1 MQSMVIDEREC
12 RKKTVAEVARQ
23 IMIAGRTA
31 PKGKGI
37 DLIEIVAVTG
47 ETIEALAEAT
57 RLASEQT
64 GMKFFLRDAENIR
77 QADAVILVGT
87 RLQSLSLNCGYCG
100 YPTCEKKNGHPAAPC
115 ALNMVDLGIAIG
127 SMTAKAADL
136 RVDNRVMFSAG
147 KAAPSIG
154 LLAGCHSIYAIPLSV
169 SSKNPFF
176 GPGIHPLNPTAM
188 YDIELKNELERRWS
202 SVREELARQQANA
215 LLVTTNVNL
224 YYVSGRVF
232 AGMAY
237 IPNEGEPLFFVRRPV
252 GLKGENVLYIRKPE
266 EMSDRLRERGI
277 SLPRKLLLETDSIPM
292 SEYLRYEKI
301 FSPEQTG
308 NGTRLLRTVRSVK
321 TPFELGGSGCRA
333 GSMPRSTEEF
343 PNCSGP
349 A

>member
-1 MQSMVIDEREC
+1 MPQGDRCGSRPADHDR
-12 RKKTVAEVARQ
+12 RA
-23 IMIAGRTA
+23 RTA

-147 KAAPSIG
+147 KAAR
-154 LLAGCHSIYAIPLSV
+154 
-169 SSKNPFF
+169 
-176 GPGIHPLNPTAM
+176 T
-188 YDIELKNELERRWS
+188 
-202 SVREELARQQANA
+202 
-215 LLVTTNVNL
+215 
-224 YYVSGRVF
+224 
-232 AGMAY
+232 
-237 IPNEGEPLFFVRRPV
+237 
-252 GLKGENVLYIRKPE
+252 
-266 EMSDRLRERGI
+266 SDC
-277 SLPRKLLLETDSIPM
+277 
-292 SEYLRYEKI
+292 
-301 FSPEQTG
+301 SPDA
-308 NGTRLLRTVRSVK
+308 TRS
-321 TPFELGGSGCRA
+321 TPFR
-333 GSMPRSTEEF
+333 
-343 PNCSGP
+343 
-349 A
+349 

>member
-1 MQSMVIDEREC
+1 MVINEREC
-12 RKKTVAEVARQ
+12 RKETVAEVARQ

-31 PKGKGI
+31 PTGKGI
-37 DLIEIVAVTG
+37 DLIELV
-47 ETIEALAEAT
+47 
-57 RLASEQT
+57 ASEQT

-176 GPGIHPLNPTAM
+176 
-188 YDIELKNELERRWS
+188 
-202 SVREELARQQANA
+202 
-215 LLVTTNVNL
+215 
-224 YYVSGRVF
+224 
-232 AGMAY
+232 
-237 IPNEGEPLFFVRRPV
+237 
-252 GLKGENVLYIRKPE
+252 
-266 EMSDRLRERGI
+266 DRA
-277 SLPRKLLLETDSIPM
+277 S
-292 SEYLRYEKI
+292 
-301 FSPEQTG
+301 
-308 NGTRLLRTVRSVK
+308 TR
-321 TPFELGGSGCRA
+321 
-333 GSMPRSTEEF
+333 
-343 PNCSGP
+343 
-349 A
+349 

>member
-1 MQSMVIDEREC
+1 M
-12 RKKTVAEVARQ
+12 AEVARQ

-31 PKGKGI
+31 PKGKGV

-47 ETIEALAEAT
+47 ETIGALAEAT

-154 LLAGCHSIYAIPLSV
+154 LLARMPLDLRHSAERLLEKPVFRS
-169 SSKNPFF
+169 
-176 GPGIHPLNPTAM
+176 GIHPLNPTAM

-202 SVREELARQQANA
+202 SVREELAPTA
-215 LLVTTNVNL
+215 
-224 YYVSGRVF
+224 GRR
-232 AGMAY
+232 AAR
-237 IPNEGEPLFFVRRPV
+237 NH
-252 GLKGENVLYIRKPE
+252 
-266 EMSDRLRERGI
+266 ER
-277 SLPRKLLLETDSIPM
+277 
-292 SEYLRYEKI
+292 
-301 FSPEQTG
+301 
-308 NGTRLLRTVRSVK
+308 
-321 TPFELGGSGCRA
+321 
-333 GSMPRSTEEF
+333 
-343 PNCSGP
+343 
-349 A
+349 